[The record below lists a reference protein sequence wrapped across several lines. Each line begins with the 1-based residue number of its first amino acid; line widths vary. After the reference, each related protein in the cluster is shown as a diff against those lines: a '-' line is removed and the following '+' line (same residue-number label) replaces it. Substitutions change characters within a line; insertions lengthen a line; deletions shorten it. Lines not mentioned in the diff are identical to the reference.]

1 MNKNKQEDSTPTDS
15 SKKQNEA
22 NQATS
27 TSDNEDGK
35 CENSCPYANDGSC
48 DDGGEGAEYS
58 SCELGTDCADCG
70 VRKSKGGS
78 SPSAAKAVA
87 KGENQQQQQQQSR
100 VADHVNNRPVNS
112 EMPNT
117 NDNAIGTHELTV
129 PKQDAFVDD
138 GKEDLLSDSWE
149 DDAKQFDY
157 IKDTDSDDDLIDK
170 YCSNNEH

>member
-1 MNKNKQEDSTPTDS
+1 MAKDGDTIETVSKTFGISANTLRALNGLDPNNKEDIIESGESYIISVPGVKPVAYSDNDDAPSSNLMNKHKQEDSTPTDS
-15 SKKQNEA
+15 SKKQDEA

-27 TSDNEDGK
+27 TSDNKDGK

-87 KGENQQQQQQQSR
+87 KGENQQQQQ
-100 VADHVNNRPVNS
+100 
-112 EMPNT
+112 
-117 NDNAIGTHELTV
+117 
-129 PKQDAFVDD
+129 
-138 GKEDLLSDSWE
+138 
-149 DDAKQFDY
+149 
-157 IKDTDSDDDLIDK
+157 
-170 YCSNNEH
+170 SNPA